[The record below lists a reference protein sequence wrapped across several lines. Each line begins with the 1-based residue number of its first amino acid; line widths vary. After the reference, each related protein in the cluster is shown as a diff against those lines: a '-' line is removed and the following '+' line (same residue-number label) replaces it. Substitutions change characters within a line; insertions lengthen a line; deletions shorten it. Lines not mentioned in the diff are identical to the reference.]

1 MLMIVTTI
9 ILLILTIILLLGKG
23 GFLVAGYNTLS
34 KKEKLR
40 YNEKKISRVMGV
52 LLAFITVGMAAEVL
66 FGKYLEE
73 HSGVVF
79 IGGLLWL
86 FCCLI
91 IAYKI
96 WKKDS

>member
-1 MLMIVTTI
+1 MIITTI
-9 ILLILTIILLLGKG
+9 ILLIFTIVLLSGKG

-40 YNEKKISRVMGV
+40 YNGKKVSRIMGV
-52 LLAFITVGMAAEVL
+52 LLAFITGGMAVDIL

-79 IGGLLWL
+79 IGTLLWL
-86 FCCLI
+86 LICII

-96 WKKDS
+96 WEKDS